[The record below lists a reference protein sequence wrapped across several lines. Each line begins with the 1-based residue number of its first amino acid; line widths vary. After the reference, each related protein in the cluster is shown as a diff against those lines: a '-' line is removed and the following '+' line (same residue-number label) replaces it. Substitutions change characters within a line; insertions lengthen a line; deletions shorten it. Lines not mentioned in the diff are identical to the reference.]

1 MRQADR
7 GFIERNQEMLL
18 GVLDRELTAVQK
30 QYMVMHYA
38 QGLSMRDIARQLGV
52 NVSTVSRTIKRGT
65 IKLRRSVEYARKLS
79 A

>member
-1 MRQADR
+1 MREPDR
-7 GFIERNQEMLL
+7 AFIERNQDLLL
-18 GVLDRELTAVQK
+18 GVLERELTAIQK

-38 QGLSMRDIARQLGV
+38 QGMSMRDIARRSGV

-65 IKLRRSVEYARKLS
+65 LKLRRSVEYARRLS